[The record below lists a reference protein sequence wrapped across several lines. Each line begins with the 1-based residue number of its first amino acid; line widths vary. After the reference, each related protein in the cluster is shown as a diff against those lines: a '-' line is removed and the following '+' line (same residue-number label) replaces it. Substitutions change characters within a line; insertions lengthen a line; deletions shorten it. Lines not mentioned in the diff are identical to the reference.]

1 MDMQMKLL
9 RYKIVID
16 IKKIFPKT
24 YKKIINKPIMASTIN
39 YPPIKKTLNEMLEDN
54 PDLNLSQVVLCW
66 RFDEDY
72 GDEWV
77 SLGMFDK
84 NPLLSEDEIID
95 LDESCFISS
104 DGIDLFTIDQ
114 KNDYICFFIYN
125 KPIFKVKNEEEFIRK
140 ILNENMYDIFGFS
153 RKEWEDLLK

>member
-1 MDMQMKLL
+1 MKLL
-9 RYKIVID
+9 GYNIMVD
-16 IKKIFPKT
+16 IKKVFPRT
-24 YKKIINKPIMASTIN
+24 YKKIFNKPIAASVIG
-39 YPPIKKTLNEMLEDN
+39 YSPIKKALNEMLEDN
-54 PDLNLSQVVLCW
+54 PDLNLSQIILCW

-104 DGIDLFTIDQ
+104 DGVDIFAIDQ
-114 KNDYICFFIYN
+114 ENDYICFFIYN
-125 KPIFKVKNEEEFIRK
+125 KIIFKFKNEEEFIRK
-140 ILNENMYDIFGFS
+140 ILDENMYDIFGFS
-153 RKEWEDLLK
+153 KEEWEGLLK